1 MRNTK
6 REAIENWVRRHFRIS
21 FSRSSGPGGQNVNKL
36 NTKVTAWVRIS
47 SMDIF
52 GDRER
57 AAIESRLSSRLN
69 RNGELVIRVQDTR
82 SQAQN
87 SDLAVRRI
95 TDLIVDA
102 TKKRRKRLMTHP
114 TLRSM
119 EERIKSKK
127 LVGKKKRL
135 RGRVF
140 DDETGRSG

>member
-6 REAIENWVRRHFRIS
+6 REAIENWVRRNLRIS

-57 AAIESRLSSRLN
+57 TAIESRLSSRLN
-69 RNGELVIRVQDTR
+69 RKGELVIRVQDTR

-102 TKKRRKRLMTHP
+102 AKKRRKRRMTHP
-114 TLRSM
+114 TLRSK
-119 EERIKSKK
+119 EKRIRSKK
-127 LVGKKKRL
+127 LAGKKKRL
-135 RGRVF
+135 RGKVF
-140 DDETGRSG
+140 DDETGSHG

>member
-1 MRNTK
+1 M
-6 REAIENWVRRHFRIS
+6 
-21 FSRSSGPGGQNVNKL
+21 NKL